1 MAKDKMDFAQQNTER
16 AMQATNWMRA
26 IAEQNLNQSKAA
38 FEGLL
43 AITRNAVRGVDQQ
56 TAAICEHSLS
66 LAEETLSNTFDFA
79 NRLVHMKEPQEFAQ
93 IQTEFLSRQ
102 AQLLGDQTKEL
113 GQSIVQGA
121 SEVTQTTLERTAG
134 TAETLRKRSEA
145 A

>member
-1 MAKDKMDFAQQNTER
+1 MAKEKMDFAQQNTEQ
-16 AMQATNWMRA
+16 AIQATNWMRA

-43 AITRNAVRGVDQQ
+43 TITRNAVRSVDQQ
-56 TAAICEHSLS
+56 TTAICEHSLS
-66 LAEETLSNTFDFA
+66 LAEERLSNTFDFA
-79 NRLVHMKEPQEFAQ
+79 NRLVHMKDPQEFAQ

-102 AQLLGDQTKEL
+102 AQLLGDQTKGL
-113 GQSIVQGA
+113 GQSIAQGP

-134 TAETLRKRSEA
+134 TAETLRKRAEA

>member
-16 AMQATNWMRA
+16 AMEATNWMRA

-56 TAAICEHSLS
+56 TTAICEHSLS

-79 NRLVHMKEPQEFAQ
+79 NRLVHMKDPPGIRSDPDRVPQSGR
-93 IQTEFLSRQ
+93 LSYLEIKPKSSGR
-102 AQLLGDQTKEL
+102 
-113 GQSIVQGA
+113 A
-121 SEVTQTTLERTAG
+121 SCKVPAR
-134 TAETLRKRSEA
+134 
-145 A
+145 

>member
-1 MAKDKMDFAQQNTER
+1 MAKDRTDFAQQNTEQ
-16 AMQATNWMRA
+16 AMQTANWMRA

-43 AITRNAVRGVDQQ
+43 TIARNAVRGVDKQ
-56 TAAICEHSLS
+56 TTAICEHSLS

-79 NRLVHMKEPQEFAQ
+79 NRLVRMKEPQEFGE

-102 AQLLGDQTKEL
+102 VQLLGNQTKEL

-121 SEVTQTTLERTAG
+121 SEVTQTTLERTA
-134 TAETLRKRSEA
+134 ETMRKRSEA

>member
-26 IAEQNLNQSKAA
+26 MAEQNLNQSKAA

-113 GQSIVQGA
+113 GQSVVQGA

>member
-1 MAKDKMDFAQQNTER
+1 MAKEKMDFAQQNTEQ

-43 AITRNAVRGVDQQ
+43 TITRNAVRSVDQQ
-56 TAAICEHSLS
+56 TTAICEHSLS

-79 NRLVHMKEPQEFAQ
+79 NRLVHMKDPQEFAQ

-113 GQSIVQGA
+113 GQSIVQGP

>member
-1 MAKDKMDFAQQNTER
+1 MAKDKMDFAQQNTEQV
-16 AMQATNWMRA
+16 MQATNWMHA
-26 IAEQNLNQSKAA
+26 IAEQNLNQSRAA

-43 AITRNAVRGVDQQ
+43 AIARNAVRGVDKQ
-56 TAAICEHSLS
+56 TTAICEHSLS

-79 NRLVHMKEPQEFAQ
+79 NRLVRMKEPQEFAQ

-102 AQLLGDQTKEL
+102 AQLLGNQTKGL

-121 SEVTQTTLERTAG
+121 SEVTQTTLERTA
-134 TAETLRKRSEA
+134 ETLRKRSEA

>member
-1 MAKDKMDFAQQNTER
+1 
-16 AMQATNWMRA
+16 
-26 IAEQNLNQSKAA
+26 
-38 FEGLL
+38 LL
-43 AITRNAVRGVDQQ
+43 AITRNAFRGVDQQ
-56 TAAICEHSLS
+56 TTAICKHSLS

-79 NRLVHMKEPQEFAQ
+79 NRLVHMKDPQEFAQ

-102 AQLLGDQTKEL
+102 ARLLGDQTKEL
-113 GQSIVQGA
+113 GQSMVQGA

>member
-1 MAKDKMDFAQQNTER
+1 MANEKMNFAQQNTEQ

-43 AITRNAVRGVDQQ
+43 TITRNAVRSVDQQ
-56 TAAICEHSLS
+56 TTAICEHSLS

-79 NRLVHMKEPQEFAQ
+79 NRLVHMKDPQEFAQ

>member
-1 MAKDKMDFAQQNTER
+1 VASINTR
-16 AMQATNWMRA
+16 
-26 IAEQNLNQSKAA
+26 
-38 FEGLL
+38 LL
-43 AITRNAVRGVDQQ
+43 SASTPCRSQKN
-56 TAAICEHSLS
+56 SLS

-79 NRLVHMKEPQEFAQ
+79 NRLVHMKDPQEFAQ